1 MTEQLSQQ
9 RTTQPGDGASHTI
22 MCTEM
27 RSAEHTAM
35 HASTSAATHTSPH
48 VQLRTASHGSANPAA
63 NAAANPAAN
72 PRLRRARTTIW
83 LILFLVGGIGLAYN
97 ALVRP
102 HGMAEVYVERSEKT
116 FVEADIAAP
125 VGAPSGEK
133 SSTKWLASDSPA
145 LQDGSAI
152 AMAGAA
158 HTLTINETVGVP
170 PRAARQ
176 RIAAGDSNV
185 SLSIVDT
192 LGVWIA
198 AFFTLAIFSFL
209 WRDNPI
215 YKFAESILVGVSAAY
230 WMTLGYW
237 ATLVPNLFAKIA
249 PETIKGWAMPALDVQ
264 PADQTTQFLLALVP
278 LILGFMLL
286 MRLSPKGGWISV
298 WPLAFIIGTTAGL
311 KFVAFIEGDLMA
323 QAANTITPLV
333 ALNDTGSMQF
343 GESLG
348 NLVLFVGVLAVLT
361 YFFFSVEHKGRL
373 GTMVGKV
380 SRLGI
385 WYLMITFGAAF
396 GLTVMGRITL
406 LSQRLEFLFG
416 DWLWIIDPANIR

>member
-9 RTTQPGDGASHTI
+9 RTTQRGDGASHTTRCI
-22 MCTEM
+22 GT

-35 HASTSAATHTSPH
+35 HASKSTATHTSPR
-48 VQLRTASHGSANPAA
+48 VQLRMASHGSANPAA
-63 NAAANPAAN
+63 NAVAN

-116 FVEADIAAP
+116 FIEADIAAP

-198 AFFTLAIFSFL
+198 AFFTL
-209 WRDNPI
+209 
-215 YKFAESILVGVSAAY
+215 
-230 WMTLGYW
+230 
-237 ATLVPNLFAKIA
+237 
-249 PETIKGWAMPALDVQ
+249 
-264 PADQTTQFLLALVP
+264 
-278 LILGFMLL
+278 
-286 MRLSPKGGWISV
+286 
-298 WPLAFIIGTTAGL
+298 
-311 KFVAFIEGDLMA
+311 
-323 QAANTITPLV
+323 
-333 ALNDTGSMQF
+333 
-343 GESLG
+343 GEHS
-348 NLVLFVGVLAVLT
+348 
-361 YFFFSVEHKGRL
+361 
-373 GTMVGKV
+373 
-380 SRLGI
+380 
-385 WYLMITFGAAF
+385 
-396 GLTVMGRITL
+396 
-406 LSQRLEFLFG
+406 
-416 DWLWIIDPANIR
+416 

>member
-1 MTEQLSQQ
+1 
-9 RTTQPGDGASHTI
+9 
-22 MCTEM
+22 MCTGV

-35 HASTSAATHTSPH
+35 HASTSAATHTSPR
-48 VQLRTASHGSANPAA
+48 VQLRTASHGSANAAA
-63 NAAANPAAN
+63 NAAANPAANPASNPASN

-102 HGMAEVYVERSEKT
+102 QRSEKT

-125 VGAPSGEK
+125 IGAPPGEK
-133 SSTKWLASDSPA
+133 ASTKWLASDSPA